1 MSNRSFTSQN
11 VETQQHSTQTESVK
25 GVKGVTPAAR
35 AWLHEDLEK
44 SFLRLADQN
53 PLNADLSDRERE
65 EMRAAIK
72 EDVATLFRNR

>member
-11 VETQQHSTQTESVK
+11 VETQQHSAQTES
-25 GVKGVTPAAR
+25 VKGVTPAAR